1 MRRRDVGVIMKSCV
15 AALSAAVVLT
25 AMPAQVNAAPT
36 KSVTVSTQKSLNAAL
51 KNSKVGTITIKT
63 SKDIKISIPKGKF
76 TSKSVV
82 MNASKASLTN
92 NGTLKGMTIKSAKI
106 VTEKA
111 DNNKINITDKGLR
124 LIVAKGADNSKVS
137 IGTKDAKVTVVADG
151 KVASVTVNKK
161 ASVAVTG
168 TTTKP
173 VSVTSTV
180 AGTGLILASKAN
192 VSLKNSTNV
201 DVRKGADLGTVTAY
215 DNASLK
221 VAKGAKISTFNS
233 TGDKASVKLVT
244 NGAVGNVVL
253 KKQATVTITGE
264 PTKKV
269 AVTNNA
275 SGSLVKL
282 AVNADVKATQPTT
295 VNAYKGSEIGKVTA
309 TKDLVLNVGSGAK
322 VDTVLASKAVEVNAN
337 KGSEVGT
344 VTGSMDVE
352 VNVAVGAKVDTVKSQ
367 GEDAKVTV
375 SANGTVGDVV
385 IDAKA
390 DVKVAGTTTTPVN
403 VTSNAADA
411 VVSVSAASNITL
423 NEKATVNVAEG
434 AKVESL
440 TAAKDVAVNVDAK
453 AEVAEVVVKGEDAKV
468 DVTANGTVGAVT
480 VDAKAEVSI
489 KGETDSSVVVNAN
502 VESAK
507 INTEVKTEVNANA
520 NVDITLGEGAE
531 GSKVVA
537 GEDVNASVKNETK
550 EDVTV
555 TDSTGKDTTVDSGST
570 GDTQVVEPT
579 NPPAY
584 YPPYYFV
591 DTITMTRNEVMVPLG
606 STEQL
611 KVNIL
616 PTYATNQIVTWES
629 ENPEVATVSSTGLVT
644 PVQPTAPET
653 TGVRETKITATAD
666 GKTATC
672 TVYVVPTSTVAT
684 MSKEGTD
691 GKTTVT
697 SYTSLSDAVTA
708 ANTADEQVTLKLC
721 KNITDVASTISFM
734 NNTYGVILDLNGHSI
749 EGSVSGTLIS
759 VGLDK
764 KVGGNNADISGAEIE
779 NYNGQKANVTITD
792 YSETKGT
799 IKNNNTSA
807 KVIRVNYLSN
817 LVLEGGVHI
826 TSSMASGEGSQSAV
840 LVRGD
845 ERGTGA
851 GASKESADKTSLI
864 VENAIIDNTTYGI
877 NAFGPVTV
885 TVNGG
890 IIKSNSPLDND
901 PNYAIGGNGLHDAN
915 EDNGGT
921 VININGGTISGGA
934 RNAGIYQPQNGTLNI
949 TGGTITGCTG
959 MDIKSG
965 IVNISGNAEIN
976 VDKTIYTEAD
986 YLINKDG
993 DGVIACNCAVGVVE
1007 RSGYGS
1013 VQVNIT
1019 GGTFNG
1025 EVKIIKFN
1033 DTENTYTINN
1043 NGGNFKSGLPSLA
1056 GNLSGNRYVLNGNV
1070 ITQQ

>member
-1 MRRRDVGVIMKSCV
+1 MKSCV

-92 NGTLKGMTIKSAKI
+92 NGTLKGMIIKSAKI

-161 ASVAVTG
+161 ALVAVTG

-221 VAKGAKISTFNS
+221 VAKGAKIATFNS
-233 TGDKASVKLVT
+233 TGDKASVKLVK

-253 KKQATVTITGE
+253 KKKATVTITGE

-282 AVNADVKATQPTT
+282 GVKADVKATQPTT

-322 VDTVLASKAVEVNAN
+322 VDTVLATKAVEVNAN

-344 VTGSMDVE
+344 VTGSQDVA

-375 SANGTVGDVV
+375 SANGTLGDVI
-385 IDAKA
+385 IDGKA
-390 DVKVAGTTTTPVN
+390 EVKVEGTTATSVN
-403 VTSNAADA
+403 VTSNAADS
-411 VVSVSAASNITL
+411 VVSVSAASKITL
-423 NEKATVNVAEG
+423 NESATVNVAEG

-555 TDSTGKDTTVDSGST
+555 TDSTGKDTKVDSGST
-570 GDTQVVEPT
+570 GDTKPAPVPT
-579 NPPAY
+579 PAPPAIVVPVPKIISVY
-584 YPPYYFV
+584 SKDEMDNAV
-591 DTITMTRNEVMVPLG
+591 KTARSGDTIKIYGVTNFDGTNFAVKEGVKVEYTQAAILEILNGTRGYKHTPEYTYKRESCEFTMKDGSIDCNVEYNINNIGNEGKNIMYDLARMLGAIYRENQNVIVNDKKVINQIEFNKEVFEWRGELGLDGSNWYKKDVPVDETNKAANTLV
-606 STEQL
+606 S
-611 KVNIL
+611 KIVK
-616 PTYATNQIVTWES
+616 ATNLDKISLEIGGVTV
-629 ENPEVATVSSTGLVT
+629 NFYRTYEVNDKACIQDISNSLKIGDKISVGGKVVGEAALKDGSVILEYAKGVKYLLDEAAKYTYNNHHYNYMQNGLEITDVNNNKVTVTFKYTGGEDAL
-644 PVQPTAPET
+644 
-653 TGVRETKITATAD
+653 KITKENGPERPV
-666 GKTATC
+666 GKLVDDIARYLGAIYRC
-672 TVYVVPTSTVAT
+672 NAN
-684 MSKEGTD
+684 GTD
-691 GKTTVT
+691 GNKIVSQIKYSDIHYPGDQTEKVYTWNTEPINLKGSNWRTSDGETTKTLMSTMFPSGIDIGPVGT
-697 SYTSLSDAVTA
+697 YIQSLSR
-708 ANTADEQVTLKLC
+708 KI
-721 KNITDVASTISFM
+721 KIGDVEVEFKAE
-734 NNTYGVILDLNGHSI
+734 LN
-749 EGSVSGTLIS
+749 
-759 VGLDK
+759 
-764 KVGGNNADISGAEIE
+764 
-779 NYNGQKANVTITD
+779 
-792 YSETKGT
+792 
-799 IKNNNTSA
+799 
-807 KVIRVNYLSN
+807 
-817 LVLEGGVHI
+817 
-826 TSSMASGEGSQSAV
+826 SQ
-840 LVRGD
+840 
-845 ERGTGA
+845 
-851 GASKESADKTSLI
+851 
-864 VENAIIDNTTYGI
+864 
-877 NAFGPVTV
+877 
-885 TVNGG
+885 
-890 IIKSNSPLDND
+890 
-901 PNYAIGGNGLHDAN
+901 
-915 EDNGGT
+915 
-921 VININGGTISGGA
+921 
-934 RNAGIYQPQNGTLNI
+934 
-949 TGGTITGCTG
+949 
-959 MDIKSG
+959 
-965 IVNISGNAEIN
+965 
-976 VDKTIYTEAD
+976 
-986 YLINKDG
+986 
-993 DGVIACNCAVGVVE
+993 
-1007 RSGYGS
+1007 
-1013 VQVNIT
+1013 
-1019 GGTFNG
+1019 
-1025 EVKIIKFN
+1025 
-1033 DTENTYTINN
+1033 TINE
-1043 NGGNFKSGLPSLA
+1043 
-1056 GNLSGNRYVLNGNV
+1056 
-1070 ITQQ
+1070 Q